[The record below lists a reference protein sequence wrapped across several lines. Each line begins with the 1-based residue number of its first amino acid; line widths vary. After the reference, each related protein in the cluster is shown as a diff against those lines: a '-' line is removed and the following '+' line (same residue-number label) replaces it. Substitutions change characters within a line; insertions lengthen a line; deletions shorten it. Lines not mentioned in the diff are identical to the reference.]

1 MSRGY
6 MTMTSRCFLLLR
18 PRPEVA
24 ALIHANE
31 PFLRPLAY
39 ENSTPSTTKKTQRQ
53 CHRVCVF
60 HYSSIKPVSCRY
72 SETDVFFFRGGR
84 FTEFLWLQGVDCFDL
99 HHGARLHIWA
109 TKISHGELEKCL
121 WYDLATAQTSLLSGL
136 LSSGSRGL
144 FLFIHF
150 STVRFFVFIHARF
163 PLSDSSTGSIAVG
176 PVRGMFSWINDQG
189 TDQQLQRK
197 KGSV

>member
-72 SETDVFFFRGGR
+72 SETDVFFFRGG
-84 FTEFLWLQGVDCFDL
+84 GVLPSFYGCRASIVSTSIMALVCIFELRKFRMGNSKNAYDMTWQQRKPVCYRVCYRRAAAAYFCL
-99 HHGARLHIWA
+99 F
-109 TKISHGELEKCL
+109 ISRR
-121 WYDLATAQTSLLSGL
+121 SV
-136 LSSGSRGL
+136 
-144 FLFIHF
+144 FLFSFMRDFHF
-150 STVRFFVFIHARF
+150 PTRQ
-163 PLSDSSTGSIAVG
+163 P
-176 PVRGMFSWINDQG
+176 DQS
-189 TDQQLQRK
+189 L
-197 KGSV
+197 